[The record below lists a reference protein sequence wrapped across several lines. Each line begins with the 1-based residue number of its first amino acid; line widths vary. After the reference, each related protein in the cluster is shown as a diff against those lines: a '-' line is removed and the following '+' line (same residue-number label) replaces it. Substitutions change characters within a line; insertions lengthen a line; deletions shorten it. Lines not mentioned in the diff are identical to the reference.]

1 MAQRNQHLSFKYM
14 EFELRRKHFLTDVA
28 VVTITCETVS
38 FLKTLGCA
46 KKGSSANKVTDNLDK
61 VRSQVQRSV
70 ANVKERFKLSRETN
84 FKMVQRVLF
93 SRKPKIFFTFTQ
105 RDEQADRNITSL
117 YPLFVDQ
124 DEPLTILTTQV
135 ENLHVVSH
143 LLQARRRHP
152 RHPNSEYGV
161 FRSFAFAV
169 SKTQGRRNYG
179 KTESSNTLLIK
190 WKTFYDRF

>member
-1 MAQRNQHLSFKYM
+1 M
-14 EFELRRKHFLTDVA
+14 
-28 VVTITCETVS
+28 

-46 KKGSSANKVTDNLDK
+46 KKGTPANKVTLITQK
-61 VRSQVQRSV
+61 RTSIVCSEVQRSL
-70 ANVKERFKLSRETN
+70 ANVKERFLKIVTRNKL
-84 FKMVQRVLF
+84 MVQRVLF
-93 SRKPKIFFTFTQ
+93 SRKPKIFFSFTQ

-124 DEPLTILTTQV
+124 DEPLTLLTTQV

-143 LLQARRRHP
+143 LLQALKRHP

-169 SKTQGRRNYG
+169 SKTQGRPNYG
-179 KTESSNTLLIK
+179 KREASNTLLIK
-190 WKTFYDRF
+190 WKTIYDRF